1 MAGTNYYVL
10 VATQAEQNQAG
21 TTPAADTHIV
31 AVAQGSAL
39 DTQLAGNYAGL
50 VNAGGVAG
58 YLRAGPF
65 TTQAAAQAYLG
76 TGAQTTTTPVP
87 GVGIAPAGGL
97 VPVNPISGLNQF
109 FTEVEGFFKFT
120 EKVVEDLVDPKFWA
134 SLGWL
139 FLGLILTISG
149 LVMWLKHEGVSM
161 PHLPK
166 VVPLPV

>member
-1 MAGTNYYVL
+1 MATNTWFVMIPPGY
-10 VATQAEQNQAG
+10 ATQSTAAKQKVDFRIQYPAGSQAW
-21 TTPAADTHIV
+21 AD
-31 AVAQGSAL
+31 A
-39 DTQLAGNYAGL
+39 
-50 VNAGGVAG
+50 NAGKILSPSESTMGQQLVKWQ
-58 YLRAGPF
+58 GPF
-65 TTQAAAQAYLG
+65 ATEAQAQAAQNPTQQSAN
-76 TGAQTTTTPVP
+76 
-87 GVGIAPAGGL
+87 
-97 VPVNPISGLNQF
+97 PVNDATFAVQTANIPAITGLNQF